1 MSATSSPSPPL
12 PARSSTSPG
21 QGYPVGLW
29 NASSTKRT
37 ASDSWTRPPSLP
49 VFVPASGCR
58 HSLRAVL
65 EGHEIGSTLT
75 RSELE
80 EAFLALCRE
89 SGVPA
94 PLVNAP
100 LLGLTVDFLW
110 PQAALVAELDGRA
123 SHDTRHAFQDD
134 RDRDSMLLAA
144 GFRTLRFTWWDVAKR
159 PGVVTNRLCR
169 ALAV

>member
-1 MSATSSPSPPL
+1 MERDVIPVTS
-12 PARSSTSPG
+12 PARTIIDLARAGLSGRPLERLIDEADRLRLLDPAAFIAGVRPG
-21 QGYPVGLW
+21 E
-29 NASSTKRT
+29 R
-37 ASDSWTRPPSLP
+37 LP
-49 VFVPASGCR
+49 Y
-58 HSLRAVL
+58 SLRAVL